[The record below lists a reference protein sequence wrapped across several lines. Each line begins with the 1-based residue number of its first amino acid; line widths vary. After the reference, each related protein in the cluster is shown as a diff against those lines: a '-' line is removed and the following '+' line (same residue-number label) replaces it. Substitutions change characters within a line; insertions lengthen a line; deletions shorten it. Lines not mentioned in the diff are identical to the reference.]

1 MLDGHHVRPDGHPAA
16 TEFWTGTC
24 SAAGSDSV
32 AQLSNGWA
40 PHFTGSGTCAMG
52 FRWELRRRLR
62 KCRAADRLYS
72 GNSYANA
79 SYALGVARNSVVVGP
94 GGDLYAVYQ
103 AWNAA
108 HDARYPLVDQT
119 RGSMAGRRC
128 RERRR

>member
-1 MLDGHHVRPDGHPAA
+1 M
-16 TEFWTGTC
+16 
-24 SAAGSDSV
+24 

-108 HDARYPLVDQT
+108 HDARYPLVDQIT
-119 RGSMAGRRC
+119 WVDGWPALPGAPSVKSRPAP
-128 RERRR
+128 